1 MYEDLGVAPG
11 EISSGRKA
19 GILPYVTLL
28 AGLATVLTAN
38 WVFHM

>member
-38 WVFHM
+38 WFFHM